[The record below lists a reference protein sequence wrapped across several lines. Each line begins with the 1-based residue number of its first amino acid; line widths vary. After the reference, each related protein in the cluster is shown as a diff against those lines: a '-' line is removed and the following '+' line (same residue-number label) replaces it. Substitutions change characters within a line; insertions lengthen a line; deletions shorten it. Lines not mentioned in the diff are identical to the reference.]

1 MDRRFQDISIVDKHF
16 RDDEL
21 VIPRG
26 SQIMSISFKENYI
39 IVFYV
44 DSFGYA
50 KIKHINYELLEN
62 GRKLVI
68 D

>member
-16 RDDEL
+16 RDSEL
-21 VIPRG
+21 LLPRG
-26 SQIMSISFKENYI
+26 SKIRD
-39 IVFYV
+39 IVFFENNITIFYYNNL
-44 DSFGYA
+44 GYYNV
-50 KIKHINYELLEN
+50 KTINYELLEN